1 MQQYV
6 ANLSADLTAK
16 SGIYPNNLKIL
27 VLSCCGKAIAAGS
40 ATGLK
45 ALEAALALV
54 ALE

>member
-1 MQQYV
+1 V
-6 ANLSADLTAK
+6 LILKKAV
-16 SGIYPNNLKIL
+16 YPSNLKIL
-27 VLSCCGKAIAAGS
+27 VLSCYGKAISASS